1 MYISPR
7 SMGASFYSNV
17 GLQSSI
23 HNASPHRLIQM
34 LMDGFIERVNVARI
48 AMERGDNALRGA
60 QISKAIAILGGLKDG
75 LDFEKGG
82 ELASNL
88 SELYSYMELALFEA
102 SAKNDPE
109 RLEEVKRLMLEIK
122 GAWDA
127 IPEITSAP

>member
-1 MYISPR
+1 MYMSPR

-34 LMDGFIERVNVARI
+34 LMEGVIERINVAKI
-48 AMERGDNALRGA
+48 AMERGDHALKGV

-82 ELASNL
+82 ELAANL
-88 SELYSYMELALFEA
+88 NDLYSYMEMRLFEA
-102 SAKNDPE
+102 SAHNDVE
-109 RLEEVKRLMLEIK
+109 RLEEVKRLMLEVK

-127 IPEITSAP
+127 IPEAVAAP